1 MRQKWEL
8 RLFWFGCFN
17 WNAGLHKVHNFLFPT
32 NNISSKVHLI
42 EFSIFKNC
50 REPPSVALCH
60 DALLECLHQFGTDK
74 ISVLFIQIVN
84 GLKLSFDTMFAPG
97 TG

>member
-1 MRQKWEL
+1 M
-8 RLFWFGCFN
+8 
-17 WNAGLHKVHNFLFPT
+17 
-32 NNISSKVHLI
+32 
-42 EFSIFKNC
+42 
-50 REPPSVALCH
+50 ALCH